1 MIVADNL
8 STNINYF
15 IKDVY
20 MNFFKSTFFVIL
32 AISLTACHST
42 YQSGQMMDSIVDNS
56 TVMTGITEQ
65 TAFEWLLIA
74 LKKQQVADLDCLKFR
89 IENGKDSDIA
99 ESNIAAVWDF
109 AGIEIH
115 DENCGGDPDI
125 THVRDRYQI
134 SSNGSVRIYDV
145 KNAHYKPL

>member
-1 MIVADNL
+1 
-8 STNINYF
+8 
-15 IKDVY
+15 
-20 MNFFKSTFFVIL
+20 MNFFKSIFFVML
-32 AISLTACHST
+32 AIVLSACHSAH
-42 YQSGQMMDSIVDNS
+42 QSGQMIDSIVDNS

-99 ESNIAAVWDF
+99 GSSIAAFWDF
-109 AGIEIH
+109 AAIEIH
-115 DENCGGDPDI
+115 DENCGGDPNI

-134 SSNGSVRIYDV
+134 SSDGSVKVYDV